1 MQLGPIIPILR
12 IFDVAKAR
20 EFYIDFLGFKVDWEH
35 RFGPEFP
42 LYLQVSRDGCL
53 LHLSE
58 HHGDAAPGSA
68 IRITVDDVDALCA
81 ELNGRKYGYARPG
94 VELKPWKL
102 REMTVT
108 DPFANRLIFVD
119 GRPVADG

>member
-1 MQLGPIIPILR
+1 M
-12 IFDVAKAR
+12 FDVAKAR
-20 EFYIDFLGFKVDWEH
+20 EFYVDFLGFKVDWVH

-42 LYLQVSRDGCL
+42 LYMQVSRRECL
-53 LHLSE
+53 LHISE

-81 ELNGRKYGYARPG
+81 ELNDRKYGYAHPG
-94 VELKPWKL
+94 VETKPWKL
-102 REMTVT
+102 REMTVI

-119 GRPVADG
+119 ARPAAS